1 MTGRLDRRTRR
12 FRVIAACGMSLG
24 LLACGGSDDEAA
36 RQFTVGGSISGLTG
50 SGLVLQN
57 NGADDLALPAG
68 AAAFVFST
76 ALLADQPFNVSVKTQ
91 PVGQNCAVTR
101 GQGRV
106 EADVRDVQV
115 SCASAAAGGGSGSG
129 SDAGDGGAG
138 GDGGADGDGDGGA
151 DGEVRTGAARDCF
164 NPALMTPGT
173 RYRWHMQTQ
182 MEGQLVS
189 MVQDRQIEGG
199 GAFAGVS
206 DLLVDRGSMT
216 VTMGTAGT
224 MNQTS
229 AWYYQVRPT
238 DAGPVIVDYGGTA
251 DSTTA
256 VAGMSF
262 ESQHEFVNMPPAEK
276 REFTLQ
282 PGQSY
287 QFSATT
293 RNTTTMTMPGMPA
306 NTMTDTSTDAFQV
319 TYMGQKPVTVAAG
332 TYLACHFANT
342 TAEGSM
348 DIYTAVGSGLPLV
361 MATVV
366 DGQAMRMEMQADSHV
381 NGVPVSQYHAARQ

>member
-1 MTGRLDRRTRR
+1 
-12 FRVIAACGMSLG
+12 MSLG

-36 RQFTVGGSISGLTG
+36 RTFTVGGSVSGLSG

-57 NGADDLALPAG
+57 NGGDDLAVPAG

-76 ALLADQPFNVSVKTQ
+76 ALLADQPFDVNVKTQ
-91 PVGQNCAVTR
+91 PAGQSCAVAQ
-101 GQGRV
+101 GQGKV

-115 SCASAAAGGGSGSG
+115 TCASVAAGGGSGSG
-129 SDAGDGGAG
+129 SDAGDGGAS
-138 GDGGADGDGDGGA
+138 GDGGADGDGGG

-182 MEGQLVS
+182 VEGQLVS

-199 GAFAGVS
+199 GGFAGAS

-229 AWYYQVRPT
+229 AWHYQVRHT

-251 DSTTA
+251 NSTTA

-262 ESQHEFVNMPPAEK
+262 ESQHEFVNTPPAEK

-282 PGQSY
+282 PGQGY
-287 QFSATT
+287 PFSATT
-293 RNTTTMTMPGMPA
+293 RNTTTMTMPGIPA
-306 NTMTDTSTDAFQV
+306 STVVDTSTDAFQV

-332 TYLACHFANT
+332 TYLACHFANA

-348 DIYTAVGSGLPLV
+348 DVYTAVGSGLPLV
-361 MATVV
+361 MAAVV
-366 DGQAMRMEMQADSHV
+366 DGQATRMEMQADSHV